1 MDLGVVQKGVWRDT
15 ATLWGDRH
23 DSERL
28 QWRERQQWLQ
38 LTDLRDI
45 EPGVHSLSVTFR
57 QQFAKKKTEKL
68 LLPWKGFSNL
78 GAAEIFS
85 RLWFQFWFVC
95 LFLNDVSLYR
105 TAGREY
111 ISRCWD
117 DEKVQNL
124 GKLAD
129 EWFWGFFVLV
139 FFVTGSKFAKIVQ
152 FSRLEDSNVLTNIK
166 APLPF

>member
-57 QQFAKKKTEKL
+57 QQFAKKKRKTAASLKRVQQ
-68 LLPWKGFSNL
+68 PWGCRDFLSSLISILVRVLVFKQRVLISH
-78 GAAEIFS
+78 S
-85 RLWFQFWFVC
+85 REGIYKQMLRWWEGSKF
-95 LFLNDVSLYR
+95 
-105 TAGREY
+105 GE
-111 ISRCWD
+111 ISRWM
-117 DEKVQNL
+117 VL
-124 GKLAD
+124 
-129 EWFWGFFVLV
+129 GFFVLV
-139 FFVTGSKFAKIVQ
+139 FFVTGNKFAEIVQ
-152 FSRLEDSNVLTNIK
+152 FSRLEDSNVLTQY
-166 APLPF
+166 F